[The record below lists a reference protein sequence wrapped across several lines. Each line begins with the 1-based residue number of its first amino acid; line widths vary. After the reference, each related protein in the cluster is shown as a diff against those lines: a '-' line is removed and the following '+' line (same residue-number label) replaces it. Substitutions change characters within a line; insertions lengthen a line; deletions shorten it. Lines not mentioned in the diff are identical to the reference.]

1 MEQSLIQNL
10 NTLFTTKSQLNYILN
25 SHGVDGGD
33 VFSTYAE
40 KFESIFSSLEEVI
53 ENIIG
58 E

>member
-1 MEQSLIQNL
+1 MEQTLIQNL

-25 SHGVDGGD
+25 SQGVDGGD
-33 VFSTYAE
+33 VFSTYAD
-40 KFESIFSSLEEVI
+40 KFESIFSSLEELV